1 MTVYQHLSPIL
12 ATSCQGGIMD
22 SIRCFFLRRQSFDL
36 LIAIDLIAI
45 DRRIG
50 IDEAFVIGQA
60 RVFCVRTRGGG
71 GCHDFYRCKAMHF
84 VLQSSLPVLT
94 AAKETL
100 TGL

>member
-1 MTVYQHLSPIL
+1 
-12 ATSCQGGIMD
+12 MD

-60 RVFCVRTRGGG
+60 RVFCVRTRGG
-71 GCHDFYRCKAMHF
+71 
-84 VLQSSLPVLT
+84 
-94 AAKETL
+94 
-100 TGL
+100 